1 MFELCGM
8 MHVQIH
14 YSFSANAG
22 VMWKLLQCTYTENGL
37 YSEVGDIS
45 DTSSAVKLVK

>member
-8 MHVQIH
+8 MYVQIH

-22 VMWKLLQCTYTENGL
+22 VMWKLLQYTENGL